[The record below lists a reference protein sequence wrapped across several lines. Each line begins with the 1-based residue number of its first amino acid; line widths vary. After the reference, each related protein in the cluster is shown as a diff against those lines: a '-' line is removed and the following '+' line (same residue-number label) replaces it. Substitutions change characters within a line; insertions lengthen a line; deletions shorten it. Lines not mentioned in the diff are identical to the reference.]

1 MLGIIDSWR
10 EKRHQRAAFNQ
21 LSGLSASL
29 LADIGLTREDLEDL
43 RRGRHRNGMAQ
54 R

>member
-10 EKRHQRAAFNQ
+10 EKRHQRAAYNQ

-29 LADIGLTREDLEDL
+29 LADIGLTRDDLDDL
-43 RRGRHRNGMAQ
+43 RRGRHRNGTTK